1 MEGTERVNEDILRLE
16 VSMEYFLG
24 VNECDSIENLFDDY
38 FHFLLIDFIVLAGD
52 ELLEVLLVVV
62 EHYFQHL
69 LLRFVDHLQEG
80 YDIGVILE
88 GLQQGDLSESAG
100 GNTLF
105 LALEFDVFDCDW
117 LVVFVE
123 GLVDSSEGT
132 LADLAYLL
140 VSLHLPLNSK

>member
-1 MEGTERVNEDILRLE
+1 
-16 VSMEYFLG
+16 MEYFLG
-24 VNECDSIENLFDDY
+24 VDEGYSVEYLLDDCFHLF
-38 FHFLLIDFIVLAGD
+38 LIDFVVLAGD

-69 LLRFVDHLQEG
+69 LLGLVDHLQEG
-80 YDIGVILE
+80 NDVGVVLE
-88 GLQQGDLSESAG
+88 GLQQGDLAEGARGDS
-100 GNTLF
+100 LL
-105 LALEFDVFDCDW
+105 LALELDVFHCDG

-123 GLVDSSEGT
+123 RLVDSPEGT